1 MRNVCLSLK
10 FLKFV
15 SDVPSAW
22 LLPAA
27 ATSEKRIFQTF
38 FFYEAGGCLL
48 RGRGRARGCFMT
60 VFAAGAVEAV
70 VALEPIAFW
79 RYVLIAEV
87 LGAGA
92 GAVVEVGAGLVS
104 GVAVL
109 LI

>member
-27 ATSEKRIFQTF
+27 ATSEKHIFQTF

-48 RGRGRARGCFMT
+48 RAGGRARSCAMT
-60 VFAAGAVEAV
+60 VLAAGAADAV

-87 LGAGA
+87 LVAGA
-92 GAVVEVGAGLVS
+92 GAVVEVGAGPVG
-104 GVAVL
+104 GVAVPL
-109 LI
+109 L